1 MTDPAHSPDPAEA
14 PDPTDATSTDSRLE
28 QLTQALDSGDVT
40 LVRDLL
46 STLHSGE
53 IADLIESVPHGPREQ
68 LWELVDPEDH
78 GETLVQVNDEV
89 RAGLIDDMDND
100 ALVAATDGL
109 DADDLAD
116 LIKDLPGPV
125 IEEVLSAMDQQ
136 NRDRL
141 NTVLHYPE
149 DTAGG
154 LMNVDVVTVRAD
166 VTLDVVLRY
175 LRLHID
181 IPDTTDSLFVVD
193 RDDNFKGVLSLSALL
208 TNDPELPVAN
218 VMNSNITGIP
228 ADMPDAEV
236 AKMFENHDLVSA
248 AVVNDEG
255 KLIGRITID
264 DIVDVI
270 REDADHS
277 LLSLAGLDEEDD
289 TFAPVIKSARRR
301 ALWLGINLLTA
312 FLASW
317 VIGLFQATIEQVVAL
332 AVLMPIVAS
341 MGGIAG
347 SQTLIIVIRGLALGQ
362 IGVSNA
368 RWLMYKELSVS
379 ALNGI
384 AWALVV
390 AVISALWFQNANIG
404 YIIGAALIIN
414 LLCAAIAG
422 LSIPFVLTR
431 LHVDPAHA
439 GTVILTTVTDV
450 VGFMVFLGLGT
461 LFLL

>member
-1 MTDPAHSPDPAEA
+1 MSDSAEKH
-14 PDPTDATSTDSRLE
+14 DNEGRLE
-28 QLTQALDSGDVT
+28 QLRQALDSGDAHQ
-40 LVRDLL
+40 VRNLL
-46 STLHSGE
+46 SGLHSAE
-53 IADLIESVPHGPREQ
+53 IADLLESFPHGPRET
-68 LWELVDPEDH
+68 LWELVDPDDH
-78 GETLVQVNDEV
+78 GETLVEVNDEV
-89 RAGLIDDMDND
+89 RAGLIDNMEPHD
-100 ALVAATDGL
+100 LVAATEGL

-116 LIKDLPGPV
+116 LIQDLPGDV
-125 IEEVLSAMDQQ
+125 IQETLSAMDKQ

-141 NTVLHYPE
+141 VSVLHYPE

-154 LMNVDVVTVRAD
+154 LMNVDVITVRAD
-166 VTLDVVLRY
+166 VSLDVVLRY

-193 RDDNFKGVLSLSALL
+193 RDDHFKGVLTLSAIL
-208 TNDPELPVAN
+208 TNDPDRLVAE
-218 VMNSNITGIP
+218 VMNSDVTGIP
-228 ADMPDAEV
+228 ADMDDAKV
-236 AKMFENHDLVSA
+236 AKLFENLNLVSA
-248 AVVNDEG
+248 PVLDDEG

-264 DIVDVI
+264 DVVDVI

-289 TFAPVIKSARRR
+289 TFAPVVKSARRR
-301 ALWLGINLLTA
+301 AVWLGINLFTA

-362 IGVSNA
+362 IGASNA
-368 RWLMYKELSVS
+368 RWLMYKELAVS

-384 AWALVV
+384 AWAMVV
-390 AVISALWFQNANIG
+390 ALISGLWFKNPDIG
-404 YIIGAALIIN
+404 YIIGAALVIN
-414 LLCAAIAG
+414 LLCAAVAG
-422 LSIPFVLTR
+422 LTIPFVLTR
-431 LHVDPAHA
+431 LKIDPAHA

-450 VGFMVFLGLGT
+450 VGFLVFLGLGT
-461 LFLL
+461 AFLL

>member
-1 MTDPAHSPDPAEA
+1 MTDT
-14 PDPTDATSTDSRLE
+14 TDTQTTETQLE
-28 QLTQALDSGDVT
+28 LVTHALDSGDAGE
-40 LVRDLL
+40 VRDLL
-46 STLHSGE
+46 DTLHSGE

-68 LWELVDPEDH
+68 LWGLVDPDDH

-89 RAGLIDDMDND
+89 RAGLIDEMESD
-100 ALVAATDGL
+100 ALVAATEGL

-116 LIKDLPGPV
+116 LIRDLPGGV
-125 IEEVLSAMDQQ
+125 IQEVLGAMDQQ

-141 NTVLHYPE
+141 ISVLHYPE
-149 DTAGG
+149 DSAGG

-166 VTLDVVLRY
+166 VTLDAVLRY

-181 IPDTTDSLFVVD
+181 IPETTDSLFVVD
-193 RDDNFKGVLSLSALL
+193 RDDTFKGVLPLRVLL
-208 TNDPELPVAN
+208 TNDPDLTVAE
-218 VMNSNITGIP
+218 VMDSNITAIP
-228 ADMPDAEV
+228 ANMPDTEV
-236 AKMFENHDLVSA
+236 ARMFENHDLVSA
-248 AVVNDEG
+248 PVLNEAG

-264 DIVDVI
+264 DVVDVI

-301 ALWLGINLLTA
+301 AVWLGINLCTA

-368 RWLMYKELSVS
+368 RWLMYKEISVS
-379 ALNGI
+379 ALNGA
-384 AWALVV
+384 AWAVVV
-390 AVISALWFQNANIG
+390 AVISAVWFKNANIG

-414 LLCAAIAG
+414 LLCAAVAG
-422 LSIPFVLTR
+422 MSIPFLLTR
-431 LHVDPAHA
+431 MKIDPAHA

>member
-1 MTDPAHSPDPAEA
+1 MTD
-14 PDPTDATSTDSRLE
+14 STDTQTTESRLE
-28 QLTQALDSGDVT
+28 RLTQALDSGGASQI
-40 LVRDLL
+40 RNLL
-46 STLHSGE
+46 GNLHSAE
-53 IADLIESVPHGPREQ
+53 IADLLESVPHGPREI
-68 LWELVDPEDH
+68 LWELTDPEDH
-78 GETLVQVNDEV
+78 GEILVQVNDEV
-89 RAGLIDDMDND
+89 RAGLIDKMETG
-100 ALVAATDGL
+100 ALIAATEGL

-116 LIKDLPGPV
+116 LIKDLPGA
-125 IEEVLSAMDQQ
+125 ITQEVLRAMDKQ
-136 NRDRL
+136 NRERL
-141 NTVLHYPE
+141 VTVLHYPE

-154 LMNVDVVTVRAD
+154 LMNVDMVTVRAD

-181 IPDTTDSLFVVD
+181 MPDTTDSLFVVD
-193 RDDNFKGVLSLSALL
+193 RDDNFKGMLSLGALL
-208 TNDPELPVAN
+208 TNDPDMPVAEA
-218 VMNSNITGIP
+218 MNSDIAGIP
-228 ADMPDAEV
+228 ADMPDTEV
-236 AKMFENHDLVSA
+236 AKMFENRNLVSA
-248 AVVNDEG
+248 PVLSETG
-255 KLIGRITID
+255 QLIGRITID
-264 DIVDVI
+264 DVVDVI

-301 ALWLGINLLTA
+301 ALWLGVNLFTA

-384 AWALVV
+384 AWAMVV
-390 AVISALWFQNANIG
+390 AVISALWFKNPDIG

-422 LSIPFVLTR
+422 LAIPFVLTR
-431 LHVDPAHA
+431 MNIDPAHA
-439 GTVILTTVTDV
+439 GTVLLTTVTDV
-450 VGFMVFLGLGT
+450 VGFLVFLGLGT
-461 LFLL
+461 MFLL

>member
-1 MTDPAHSPDPAEA
+1 MSDSAEKH
-14 PDPTDATSTDSRLE
+14 DNEGRLE
-28 QLTQALDSGDVT
+28 QLRQALDSGDAHQ
-40 LVRDLL
+40 VRNLL
-46 STLHSGE
+46 SGLHSAE
-53 IADLIESVPHGPREQ
+53 IADLLESFPHGPRET
-68 LWELVDPEDH
+68 LWELVDPDDH
-78 GETLVQVNDEV
+78 GETLVEVNDEV
-89 RAGLIDDMDND
+89 RAGLIDNMETHD
-100 ALVAATDGL
+100 LVAATEGL

-116 LIKDLPGPV
+116 LIQDLPGDV
-125 IEEVLSAMDQQ
+125 IQETLSAMDKQ

-141 NTVLHYPE
+141 VSVLHYPE

-154 LMNVDVVTVRAD
+154 LMNVDVITVRAD
-166 VTLDVVLRY
+166 VSLDVVLRY

-193 RDDNFKGVLSLSALL
+193 RDDHFKGVLTLSAIL
-208 TNDPELPVAN
+208 TNDPDRLVAE
-218 VMNSNITGIP
+218 VMNSDVTGIP
-228 ADMPDAEV
+228 ADMDDAKV
-236 AKMFENHDLVSA
+236 AKLFENLNLVSA
-248 AVVNDEG
+248 PVLDDEG

-264 DIVDVI
+264 DVVDVI

-289 TFAPVIKSARRR
+289 TFAPVVKSARRR
-301 ALWLGINLLTA
+301 AVWLGINLFTA

-362 IGVSNA
+362 IGASNA
-368 RWLMYKELSVS
+368 RWLMYKELAVS

-384 AWALVV
+384 AWAMVV
-390 AVISALWFQNANIG
+390 ALISGLWFKNPDIG
-404 YIIGAALIIN
+404 YIIGAALVIN
-414 LLCAAIAG
+414 LLCAAVAG
-422 LSIPFVLTR
+422 LTIPFVLTR
-431 LHVDPAHA
+431 LKIDPAHA

-450 VGFMVFLGLGT
+450 VGFLVFLGLGT
-461 LFLL
+461 AFLL

>member
-1 MTDPAHSPDPAEA
+1 MTDT
-14 PDPTDATSTDSRLE
+14 TDTQTTETQLE
-28 QLTQALDSGDVT
+28 LVTHALDSGDAGE
-40 LVRDLL
+40 VRDLL
-46 STLHSGE
+46 DTLHSGE

-68 LWELVDPEDH
+68 LWGLVDPDDH

-89 RAGLIDDMDND
+89 RAGLIDEMESD
-100 ALVAATDGL
+100 ALVAATEGL

-116 LIKDLPGPV
+116 LIRDLPGGV
-125 IEEVLSAMDQQ
+125 IQEVLGAMDQQ

-141 NTVLHYPE
+141 ISVLHYPE
-149 DTAGG
+149 DSAGG

-166 VTLDVVLRY
+166 VTLDAVLRY

-181 IPDTTDSLFVVD
+181 IPETTDSLFVVD
-193 RDDNFKGVLSLSALL
+193 RDDIFKGVLPLRVLL
-208 TNDPELPVAN
+208 TNDLDLTVAG
-218 VMNSNITGIP
+218 VMDSDIAAIP
-228 ADMPDAEV
+228 ADMPDTEV

-248 AVVNDEG
+248 PVLNDEG

-264 DIVDVI
+264 DVVDVI

-301 ALWLGINLLTA
+301 AVWLGINLCTA

-368 RWLMYKELSVS
+368 RWLMYKEISVS

-384 AWALVV
+384 AWAVVV
-390 AVISALWFQNANIG
+390 AVISAVWFKNANIG

-414 LLCAAIAG
+414 LLCAAVAG
-422 LSIPFVLTR
+422 MSIPFLLTR
-431 LHVDPAHA
+431 MKIDPAHA

>member
-1 MTDPAHSPDPAEA
+1 MTDT
-14 PDPTDATSTDSRLE
+14 TDTQTTETQLE
-28 QLTQALDSGDVT
+28 LVTQALDSGDAGE
-40 LVRDLL
+40 VRELL
-46 STLHSGE
+46 DTLHSGE

-89 RAGLIDDMDND
+89 RAGLIDEMESD
-100 ALVAATDGL
+100 ALVAATEGL

-116 LIKDLPGPV
+116 LIKDLPGGV
-125 IEEVLSAMDQQ
+125 IQEVLGAMDQQ

-141 NTVLHYPE
+141 ISVLHYPE
-149 DTAGG
+149 DSAGG

-166 VTLDVVLRY
+166 VTLDAVLRY

-181 IPDTTDSLFVVD
+181 IPETTDSLFVVD
-193 RDDNFKGVLSLSALL
+193 RDDMFKGVLPLRVLL
-208 TNDPELPVAN
+208 TSDPDLTVAE
-218 VMNSNITGIP
+218 VMDTDVAAI
-228 ADMPDAEV
+228 AAAMPDAEV
-236 AKMFENHDLVSA
+236 AKMFETHDLVSA
-248 AVVNDEG
+248 PVLNEDG

-264 DIVDVI
+264 DVVDVI

-301 ALWLGINLLTA
+301 AVWLGINLFTA

-368 RWLMYKELSVS
+368 RWLMYKEIAVS

-390 AVISALWFQNANIG
+390 AVISAVWFSNANIG
-404 YIIGAALIIN
+404 YIIGAALVIN

-422 LSIPFVLTR
+422 MSIPFLLTR
-431 LHVDPAHA
+431 MKIDPAHA

>member
-1 MTDPAHSPDPAEA
+1 MTESADTQTTESQ
-14 PDPTDATSTDSRLE
+14 LE
-28 QLTQALDSGDVT
+28 LVTQALDSGDASE
-40 LVRDLL
+40 VRDLL

-53 IADLIESVPHGPREQ
+53 IADLIESVPHGPREL
-68 LWELVDPEDH
+68 LWELVDPDDH

-89 RAGLIDDMDND
+89 RAGLIDGMENE
-100 ALVAATDGL
+100 ALVAATEGL

-116 LIKDLPGPV
+116 LIKDLPGAV
-125 IEEVLSAMDQQ
+125 IEEILSAMDQQ
-136 NRDRL
+136 NRERL
-141 NTVLHYPE
+141 VEVLHYPE

-193 RDDNFKGVLSLSALL
+193 REDKFKGVLPLSALL
-208 TNDPELPVAN
+208 TNDPDLLVAA
-218 VMNSNITGIP
+218 VMNTSITGIP

-248 AVVNDEG
+248 AVINEDG

-264 DIVDVI
+264 DVVDVI

-301 ALWLGINLLTA
+301 AIWLGINLLTA
-312 FLASW
+312 FLASS

-390 AVISALWFQNANIG
+390 AVISAVWFKNANIG

-414 LLCAAIAG
+414 LLCAALAG

-431 LHVDPAHA
+431 LKIDPAHA

-461 LFLL
+461 MFLI

>member
-1 MTDPAHSPDPAEA
+1 MTN
-14 PDPTDATSTDSRLE
+14 STDTQTTGSRLE
-28 QLTQALDSGDVT
+28 RLTQALDSGGASQI
-40 LVRDLL
+40 RNLL
-46 STLHSGE
+46 GNLHSAE
-53 IADLIESVPHGPREQ
+53 IADLLESVPHGPREI
-68 LWELVDPEDH
+68 LWELTDPEDH
-78 GETLVQVNDEV
+78 GEILVQVNDEV
-89 RAGLIDDMDND
+89 RAGLIDKMETG
-100 ALVAATDGL
+100 ALIAATEGL

-116 LIKDLPGPV
+116 LIKDLPGA
-125 IEEVLSAMDQQ
+125 ITQEVLRAMDKQ
-136 NRDRL
+136 NRERL
-141 NTVLHYPE
+141 VTVLHYPE

-154 LMNVDVVTVRAD
+154 LMNVDMVTVRAD

-181 IPDTTDSLFVVD
+181 MPDTTDSLFVVD
-193 RDDNFKGVLSLSALL
+193 RDDNFKGMLSLGALL
-208 TNDPELPVAN
+208 TNDPDMPVAK
-218 VMNSNITGIP
+218 VMNSDIAGIP
-228 ADMPDAEV
+228 ADMPDTEV
-236 AKMFENHDLVSA
+236 AKLFENRNLVSA
-248 AVVNDEG
+248 PVLSETG
-255 KLIGRITID
+255 QLIGRITID
-264 DIVDVI
+264 DVVDVI

-301 ALWLGINLLTA
+301 ALWLGVNLFTA

-368 RWLMYKELSVS
+368 RWLMYKELAVS

-384 AWALVV
+384 AWAMVV
-390 AVISALWFQNANIG
+390 AVISALWFKNPDIG
-404 YIIGAALIIN
+404 YIIGAALVIN

-422 LSIPFVLTR
+422 LAIPFVLTR
-431 LHVDPAHA
+431 MNIDPAHA
-439 GTVILTTVTDV
+439 GTVLLTTVTDV
-450 VGFMVFLGLGT
+450 VGFLVFLGLGT
-461 LFLL
+461 IFLL

>member
-1 MTDPAHSPDPAEA
+1 MTESADTQTTE
-14 PDPTDATSTDSRLE
+14 TQLE
-28 QLTQALDSGDVT
+28 LVTQALDSGAASE
-40 LVRDLL
+40 VRDLL

-53 IADLIESVPHGPREQ
+53 IADLIESVPHGPREL
-68 LWELVDPEDH
+68 LWELVDPDDH

-89 RAGLIDDMDND
+89 RAGLIDGMENE
-100 ALVAATDGL
+100 ALVAATEGL

-125 IEEVLSAMDQQ
+125 IEEILRAMDQQ

-141 NTVLHYPE
+141 VAVLHYPE

-193 RDDNFKGVLSLSALL
+193 RDDNFKGVLPLSALL
-208 TNDPELPVAN
+208 TNAPDLLVADI
-218 VMNSNITGIP
+218 MNTSVTGIP
-228 ADMPDAEV
+228 ADMPDTEV

-248 AVVNDEG
+248 AVVNEDG

-264 DIVDVI
+264 DVVDVI

-301 ALWLGINLLTA
+301 AIWLGINLLTA
-312 FLASW
+312 FMASW

-390 AVISALWFQNANIG
+390 AVISAVWFRNANIG

-431 LHVDPAHA
+431 LKIDPAHA

-461 LFLL
+461 MFLI

>member
-1 MTDPAHSPDPAEA
+1 L
-14 PDPTDATSTDSRLE
+14 STDSRLE
-28 QLTQALDSGDVT
+28 QVTQALDSGDAGQ
-40 LVRDLL
+40 VRDLL

-68 LWELVDPEDH
+68 LWELVDPEEH

-89 RAGLIDDMDND
+89 RAGLIDDMDSD

-141 NTVLHYPE
+141 VSVLHYPE

-193 RDDNFKGVLSLSALL
+193 RDDHFKGVLPLSALL
-208 TNDPELPVAN
+208 TNDPELLVAD
-218 VMNSNITGIP
+218 VMNGNIAGIP

-248 AVVNDEG
+248 AVVDSTG

-431 LHVDPAHA
+431 MNIDPAHA

>member
-1 MTDPAHSPDPAEA
+1 MTD
-14 PDPTDATSTDSRLE
+14 STDTQATETQLE
-28 QLTQALDSGDVT
+28 LVTQALESGDAGEI
-40 LVRDLL
+40 RDLL
-46 STLHSGE
+46 GTLHSGE
-53 IADLIESVPHGPREQ
+53 IADLIESVPHGPREL
-68 LWELVDPEDH
+68 LWELVDPEDQ

-89 RAGLIDDMDND
+89 RAGLIDEMESE
-100 ALVAATDGL
+100 ALVASTGGL

-116 LIKDLPGPV
+116 LIKDLPGGV
-125 IEEVLSAMDQQ
+125 IQEVLGAMDQQ

-141 NTVLHYPE
+141 ISVLHYPE
-149 DTAGG
+149 DSAGG

-166 VTLDVVLRY
+166 VTLDTVLRY
-175 LRLHID
+175 LRLHSD
-181 IPDTTDSLFVVD
+181 SPETTDSLFVVD
-193 RDDNFKGVLSLSALL
+193 RDDIFTGVLPLRVLL
-208 TNDPELPVAN
+208 TSDPDLTVAE
-218 VMNSNITGIP
+218 VMDSGITAIP

-236 AKMFENHDLVSA
+236 ARMFENHDLVSA
-248 AVVNDEG
+248 PVLDEAG

-264 DIVDVI
+264 DVVDVI

-301 ALWLGINLLTA
+301 AVWLGINLCTA

-368 RWLMYKELSVS
+368 RWLMYKEIAVS

-390 AVISALWFQNANIG
+390 AVISAVWFKNANIG

-422 LSIPFVLTR
+422 MSIPFVLTR
-431 LHVDPAHA
+431 MKIDPAHA

>member
-1 MTDPAHSPDPAEA
+1 MTD
-14 PDPTDATSTDSRLE
+14 STDTQTTESRLE
-28 QLTQALDSGDVT
+28 RLTQALDSGGASQI
-40 LVRDLL
+40 RNLL
-46 STLHSGE
+46 GNLHSAE
-53 IADLIESVPHGPREQ
+53 IADLLESVPHGPREI
-68 LWELVDPEDH
+68 LWELTDPEDH
-78 GETLVQVNDEV
+78 GEILVQVNDEV
-89 RAGLIDDMDND
+89 RAGLIDKMETG
-100 ALVAATDGL
+100 ALIAATEGL

-116 LIKDLPGPV
+116 LIKDLPGA
-125 IEEVLSAMDQQ
+125 ITQEVLRAMDKQ
-136 NRDRL
+136 NRERL
-141 NTVLHYPE
+141 VTVLHYPE

-154 LMNVDVVTVRAD
+154 LMNVDMVTVRAD

-181 IPDTTDSLFVVD
+181 MPDTTDSLFVVD
-193 RDDNFKGVLSLSALL
+193 RDDNFKGMLSLGALL
-208 TNDPELPVAN
+208 TNAPDMPVAEA
-218 VMNSNITGIP
+218 MNSDIAGIP
-228 ADMPDAEV
+228 ADMPDTEV
-236 AKMFENHDLVSA
+236 AKMFENRNLVSA
-248 AVVNDEG
+248 PVLSETG
-255 KLIGRITID
+255 QLIGRITID
-264 DIVDVI
+264 DVVDVI

-301 ALWLGINLLTA
+301 ALWLGVNLFTA

-384 AWALVV
+384 AWAMVV
-390 AVISALWFQNANIG
+390 AVISALWFKNPDIG

-422 LSIPFVLTR
+422 LAIPFVLTR
-431 LHVDPAHA
+431 MNIDPAHA
-439 GTVILTTVTDV
+439 GTVLLTTVTDV
-450 VGFMVFLGLGT
+450 VGFLVFLGLGT
-461 LFLL
+461 MFLL

>member
-1 MTDPAHSPDPAEA
+1 MTDKTE
-14 PDPTDATSTDSRLE
+14 TQTTETQLE
-28 QLTQALDSGDVT
+28 LVTHALDSGDAGE
-40 LVRDLL
+40 VRDLL
-46 STLHSGE
+46 GTLHSGE

-68 LWELVDPEDH
+68 LWELVAPEDH

-89 RAGLIDDMDND
+89 RAGLIDDMESD
-100 ALVAATDGL
+100 ALVAATEGL

-116 LIKDLPGPV
+116 LIRDLPGGV
-125 IEEVLSAMDQQ
+125 IQEVLGAMNQQ

-141 NTVLHYPE
+141 ISVLYYPE
-149 DTAGG
+149 DSAGG

-166 VTLDVVLRY
+166 VTLDAVLRY

-181 IPDTTDSLFVVD
+181 IPETTDSLFVVD
-193 RDDNFKGVLSLSALL
+193 RDDTFKGVLPLRVLL
-208 TNDPELPVAN
+208 TNDPDLTVAE
-218 VMNSNITGIP
+218 VMDSNITAIP
-228 ADMPDAEV
+228 ADMPDTEV
-236 AKMFENHDLVSA
+236 ARMFENHDLVSA
-248 AVVNDEG
+248 PVLNEAG

-264 DIVDVI
+264 DVVDVI

-301 ALWLGINLLTA
+301 AVWLGINLCTA

-368 RWLMYKELSVS
+368 RWLMYKEISVS
-379 ALNGI
+379 ALNGA
-384 AWALVV
+384 AWAVVV
-390 AVISALWFQNANIG
+390 AVISAVWFKNANIG

-414 LLCAAIAG
+414 LLCAAVAG
-422 LSIPFVLTR
+422 MSIPFLLTR
-431 LHVDPAHA
+431 MKIDPAHA